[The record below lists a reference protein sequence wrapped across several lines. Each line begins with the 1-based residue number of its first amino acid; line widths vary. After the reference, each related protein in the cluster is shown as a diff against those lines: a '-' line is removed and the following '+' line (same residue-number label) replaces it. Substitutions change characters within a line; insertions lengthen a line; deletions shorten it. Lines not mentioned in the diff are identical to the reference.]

1 MSQTSD
7 ILKPVRAMHALPGYF
22 YRDDLHCRG
31 VEISTS
37 NEPWTRS
44 ILEPLSSQARKR
56 KPWYLMIVLKSI
68 GGCFLSSQP
77 SFIVFFAV
85 STKHP
90 GLGFVDWIWYGWYA
104 LINFRG
110 FPARL
115 TTELWSTKPWA
126 VFFLLVVIHLI
137 ILCTVSLVFFF
148 WLAIARGQY

>member
-1 MSQTSD
+1 
-7 ILKPVRAMHALPGYF
+7 MHALPGCI

-31 VEISTS
+31 VENSTS

-104 LINFRG
+104 LINLRSWEPIAHVDPVFCWFSG
-110 FPARL
+110 EIDNGAVINKTLVGAFFCCYSPQYHYPL
-115 TTELWSTKPWA
+115 HSQSS
-126 VFFLLVVIHLI
+126 VFFD
-137 ILCTVSLVFFF
+137 
-148 WLAIARGQY
+148 